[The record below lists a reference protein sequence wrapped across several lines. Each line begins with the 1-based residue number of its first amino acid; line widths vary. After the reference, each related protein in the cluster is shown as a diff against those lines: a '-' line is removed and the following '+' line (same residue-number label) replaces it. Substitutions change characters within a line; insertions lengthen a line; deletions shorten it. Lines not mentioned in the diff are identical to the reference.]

1 MRQLVLIAAAVA
13 AMRCFGIAASQAWVE
28 QYVSNYVARTAAEIQ
43 AGTTV
48 VSTNGSTVVTANA
61 GRPGEMRLVIQDF
74 TDAAMIATNCTT
86 AAEARGVT
94 NGCVFV
100 WNGTG
105 AYLNPNGTITATPT
119 NLVYSGVGSMSTNG
133 VERFAGWFDA
143 YGGLIQ
149 ADTSF
154 SITNGMA
161 EVAR

>member
-1 MRQLVLIAAAVA
+1 MRKLITVAAAAA

-28 QYVSNYVARTAAEIQ
+28 NFVSNYVARTAAEIQ

-48 VSTNGSTVVTANA
+48 VSTNGSMVVTANA
-61 GRPGEMRLVIQDF
+61 GRTGEMRLVIQDF
-74 TDAAMIATNCTT
+74 TDAAMIATNCTA

-100 WNGTG
+100 WNGAG
-105 AYLNPNGTITATPT
+105 AYLNPNGTITATAT
-119 NLVYSGVGSMSTNG
+119 NLVYSGVGSVATNG
-133 VERFAGWFDA
+133 VERFTGWFDS

-149 ADTSF
+149 ADISF

-161 EVAR
+161 EVTR

>member
-1 MRQLVLIAAAVA
+1 MRDLMLVAAAVA

-74 TDAAMIATNCTT
+74 TDAAMIATNCTA

>member
-1 MRQLVLIAAAVA
+1 MRDLMLVAAAVA

-74 TDAAMIATNCTT
+74 TDAAMIATNCTA

-100 WNGTG
+100 WNGAG

-149 ADTSF
+149 ADASF